1 MVVGEGIEEVSEV
14 GESGGVGK
22 EVVEAGG
29 EVAVAG
35 GVPGFGCA
43 FAVEGLVFHAEEEAV
58 GLEGLEG
65 GDEVSEA
72 VVEFGGEFCVAGME
86 EGEVFGGYGGT
97 CQVFQEDFE
106 GGDFVVGEG
115 WWFGGAEFLEFR
127 LRDTGSCGELGVGDG
142 AGTEGLRGGD
152 GGCFAGAV
160 GAEELVEGGEG
171 FGVGHT
177 RGVLEEVDGEWGAS
191 GGMQEERAFAE
202 GGAEAVPAVPEGG
215 GV

>member
-14 GESGGVGK
+14 GEPGGVGK

-43 FAVEGLVFHAEEEAV
+43 LAVDGLVFHAEEEAV

-72 VVEFGGEFCVAGME
+72 VVEFGGEFGVAGME
-86 EGEVFGGYGGT
+86 VGEVFWGHGGT
-97 CQVFQEDFE
+97 CQVVEEDFE
-106 GGDFVVGEG
+106 GGDFVVGEDG
-115 WWFGGAEFLEFR
+115 RFGGAKFLEFR
-127 LRDTGSCGELGVGDG
+127 LWYTGSRGELGVGDG
-142 AGTEGLRGGD
+142 AGAEGLRGGD
-152 GGCFAGAV
+152 GGGFAGAV

-171 FGVGHT
+171 FGVGDV
-177 RGVLEEVDGEWGAS
+177 RGVL
-191 GGMQEERAFAE
+191 
-202 GGAEAVPAVPEGG
+202 
-215 GV
+215 